1 MREGRKER
9 KIKIL
14 ITVKKKARHYL
25 ACIGFAK

>member
-14 ITVKKKARHYL
+14 VTVKKEARHYL
-25 ACIGFAK
+25 AYIGLAK